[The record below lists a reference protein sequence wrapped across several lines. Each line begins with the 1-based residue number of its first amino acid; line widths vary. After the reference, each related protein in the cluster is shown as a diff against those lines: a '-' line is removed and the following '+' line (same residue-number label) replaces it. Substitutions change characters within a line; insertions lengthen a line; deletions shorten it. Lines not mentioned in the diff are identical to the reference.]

1 MLYTAVASETPD
13 CERHGA
19 PLPLHTD
26 WLQASLPMSAVPVI
40 LITGAARR
48 IGAGLARVL
57 HARGCNVVIH
67 YRHSADA
74 AKALQAELCAQRP
87 HSAHIVAADLS
98 TASGCAET
106 VAAAVNWQGRLDGLV
121 NNASTFVRS
130 ALGEVDEAHWAY
142 LIDGNLKAAF
152 FCSQYAAP
160 ALRQSGGAIVNVC
173 DVRTDRPLPGF
184 SVYTAAKAGIVSL
197 TRSLALELAPQVRV
211 NAISPGSL
219 TWPEDDTFSADER
232 TRIEASIP
240 LARIG
245 DGNDMGRVAYFLLRD
260 ADYVTGQVIAVDGG
274 AGLASP

>member
-1 MLYTAVASETPD
+1 
-13 CERHGA
+13 
-19 PLPLHTD
+19 
-26 WLQASLPMSAVPVI
+26 MSAVPVI

-67 YRHSADA
+67 YRQSADA

-87 HSAHIVAADLS
+87 HSAHILAADLG
-98 TASGCAET
+98 TARGCAEAI
-106 VAAAVNWQGRLDGLV
+106 AAALNWQGRLDGLV

-197 TRSLALELAPQVRV
+197 TRSLALELAPHVRV

-219 TWPEDDTFSADER
+219 TWPEDDTFNADER

-245 DGNDMGRVAYFLLRD
+245 DGNDIGRVAYFLLRD